1 MTTTVNFDTLIDRAN
16 SDSLKWGRYKGTD
29 ILPMWVADS
38 DFCVAPAIADAL
50 KQRIEHGVFGYAKA
64 STELIEIVVE
74 RMWRLYQWRIKPE
87 WLVWQPGVVNG
98 LNLACRI
105 VGSSGDGVF
114 APSVVYPPFTDAP
127 ELSARCLRPVPMIQS
142 DLRWVINVDWLA
154 QNISRDDQLLLLCN
168 PHNPG
173 GTVYTRQEL
182 NCLAELIVA
191 RDLVICTDEIH
202 GDLILDADKK
212 HVPIASLN
220 KEIEA
225 RSITLMAPSKTFN
238 TPGLGCSFAIIPNL
252 ELRRQYKKA
261 KQGIVPYVTA
271 LGYVAAQAAYQS
283 GDDWNRQQVD
293 YLRSNRDYL
302 LREINA
308 IKGLRLDSVEAT
320 YLAWIDV
327 SELGLKNPAKFF
339 KQAGVGLSAG
349 REFGDERFMR
359 MNFGCPRSLVE
370 EAVTRIRLAVSDYW
384 AS

>member
-1 MTTTVNFDTLIDRAN
+1 MTTTINFDTLIDRAN

-191 RDLVICTDEIH
+191 RDLVVCTDEIH

>member
-1 MTTTVNFDTLIDRAN
+1 MTSSVNFDTLINRGN
-16 SDSLKWGRYKGTD
+16 SDSVKWGRYKGTD

-38 DFCVAPAIADAL
+38 DFCVAPVIAEAL
-50 KQRIEHGVFGYAKA
+50 KRRIEHGVFGYAKA
-64 STELIEIVVE
+64 SRELIEIVVE
-74 RMWRLYQWRIKPE
+74 RMLRLYQWAIKPE

-114 APSVVYPPFTDAP
+114 TPSVVYPPFTDAA
-127 ELSARCLRPVPMIQS
+127 ELSARTLRPVPMIQS
-142 DLRWVINVDWLA
+142 DLRWVIDMEWLA
-154 QNISRDDQLLLLCN
+154 QNISSDDRLLLLCN

-173 GTVYTRQEL
+173 GSVYNQQEL
-182 NCLAELIVA
+182 NYLAELIVT
-191 RDLVICTDEIH
+191 RDLVVCADEIH
-202 GDLILDADKK
+202 CDLILDADKK
-212 HVPIASLN
+212 HIPIASLN

-238 TPGLGCSFAIIPNL
+238 TPGLGCSFAIIPNR

-261 KQGIVPYVTA
+261 KQGIVPYVNA

-283 GDDWNRQQVD
+283 GDDWNQQQVT
-293 YLRSNRDYL
+293 YLRANRDYL
-302 LREINA
+302 LHEINA
-308 IKGLRLDSVEAT
+308 IRGLKLDSVEAT
-320 YLAWIDV
+320 YLAWIDI

-339 KQAGVGLSAG
+339 EQAGVGLSAG
-349 REFGDERFMR
+349 GEFGDDRFMR